1 MPLLSL
7 NELGEKSQATVILC
21 KFINKAIIKLP
32 LPYSLKKMFFIGQ
45 KLKHVHMTYS
55 FPELLIFFWV
65 PLVGIYC
72 LEFVSHY
79 VKEILHVNT
88 SYTGNQSRNKNKD
101 IYIFTLSLI
110 LMLKNPVFLMLS
122 KSSLS
127 AIFNFSY
134 CHE

>member
-1 MPLLSL
+1 MPLSSL
-7 NELGEKSQATVILC
+7 NELGEKSQATIILC
-21 KFINKAIIKLP
+21 KFVNKAIIKLP

-45 KLKHVHMTYS
+45 KLKHVHMTYF

-72 LEFVSHY
+72 LESVSHY

-88 SYTGNQSRNKNKD
+88 SYIGNQSWNKNKE
-101 IYIFTLSLI
+101 IITLSLI

-122 KSSLS
+122 KNSLS
-127 AIFNFSY
+127 AIFNFSHF
-134 CHE
+134 HE